1 VPTAKQVKVPVL
13 ILQGGTDQQVTPEQA
28 PALEQAFKA
37 GGNRNVTAKVF
48 KDRNHLFLND
58 PSGFPG
64 GYVKLTNGRIDGEVM
79 GTLADWLVKTLR
91 P

>member
-1 VPTAKQVKVPVL
+1 MT
-13 ILQGGTDQQVTPEQA
+13 TH
-28 PALEQAFKA
+28 
-37 GGNRNVTAKVF
+37 VF

-64 GYVKLTNGRIDGEVM
+64 GYVKLKDGRIDGEVM
-79 GTLADWLVKTLR
+79 GTLADWLVKTLK